1 MSPIPVTLSAT
12 AAATVLNLWLGSRI
26 VKSRRDNGVKIGDGG
41 KEAVLRRMRAQANYV
56 ENAPFL
62 LILLGALEISG
73 ASRIGLAV
81 IAALFILARIAHPIG
96 MDGPDLWRWRMYG
109 MIASTLAQLALALWA
124 IFCAVRT
131 FA

>member
-12 AAATVLNLWLGSRI
+12 AAAIVLNLWLGSRI

-56 ENAPFL
+56 ENAPFF

-96 MDGPDLWRWRMYG
+96 MDGPDVWRWRMYG
-109 MIASTLAQLALALWA
+109 MIASTLALLALALWA